1 MVNIAY
7 VLAGGFGTR
16 LRPVI
21 GDLPKPM
28 AGVAGRPF
36 LEHLFDYL
44 LAQGVARVVICS
56 GYRAELIEAYFGQ
69 TYRGC
74 DVLYSVEAEPLGT
87 GGALSK
93 ALERFKPEVPFLV
106 ANGDTYFPIDT
117 RVLLSRLGEASWAL
131 ASFGTAAAT
140 RYGALQLGPGGKV
153 LGLQAGHP
161 LARQPLGEPFQANSG
176 IWIGDPSRISV
187 PLVGPKPSYS
197 LEEYLSEGLAQ
208 GTLTA
213 VAQEFDSP
221 FVDIGLPEDFAR
233 AQKMAEFLGSYN
245 QS

>member
-1 MVNIAY
+1 MVDIAY

-117 RVLLSRLGEASWAL
+117 KVLFSCLGEASWAL
-131 ASFGTAAAT
+131 ASFRAAAAT
-140 RYGALQLGPGGKV
+140 RYGALQLGPGGTV
-153 LGLQAGHP
+153 LGLQAGH
-161 LARQPLGEPFQANSG
+161 PLGEPFQANSG
-176 IWIGDPSRISV
+176 IWIGNPTRISV
-187 PLVGPKPSYS
+187 PLVGPKPGYS
-197 LEEYLSEGLAQ
+197 LEEYLSEGLAHRA
-208 GTLTA
+208 LTA
-213 VAQEFDSP
+213 VAREFDSP
-221 FVDIGLPEDFAR
+221 FVDIGLPEDFVR
-233 AQKMAEFLGSYN
+233 AQKMAQFLGDYN